1 MRAPKLL
8 VGPALLLAASLAA
21 ASPPDRGAVTN
32 EALGLCRRSSFV
44 AQDTALALVERG
56 IVLAR
61 TATAETP
68 NDKVAHFALFCNLAR
83 RMSLAGIGIG
93 TMRDLLRA
101 RRALERSLQIDPT
114 YVDAL
119 AARGALLYYS
129 PRLTG
134 GDAAAG
140 ERVIREVLATHPE
153 NPVRLVLVELLVDRS
168 DVGEA
173 RREARRSLEAL
184 DASADPTVRAGAR
197 ALLDHLCAREWP
209 EPVAEVLRTSC

>member
-1 MRAPKLL
+1 MRAPKSLA
-8 VGPALLLAASLAA
+8 GPALLVAASLAA
-21 ASPPDRGAVTN
+21 ASPASGGAGAN
-32 EALGLCRRSSFV
+32 AALEFCRRASFV
-44 AQDTALALVERG
+44 PRETALALVERG
-56 IVLAR
+56 IALAG

-83 RMSLAGIGIG
+83 RMSLAGIGIR

-101 RRALERSLQIDPT
+101 RRALERSLQIDPI

-173 RREARRSLEAL
+173 RREARRSLAAL
-184 DASADPTVRAGAR
+184 EASADPTVHAGAR

-209 EPVAEVLRTSC
+209 TPVAEVLRTSC